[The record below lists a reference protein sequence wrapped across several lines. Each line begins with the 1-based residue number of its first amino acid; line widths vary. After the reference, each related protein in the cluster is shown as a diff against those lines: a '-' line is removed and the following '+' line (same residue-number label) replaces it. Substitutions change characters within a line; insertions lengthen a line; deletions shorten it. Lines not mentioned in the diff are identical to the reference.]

1 VLSAPIIGLDPNTMS
16 GVLLF
21 AFAAAAFGGFN
32 SMLGAV
38 LGGVVVGISQNLG
51 ATYVPAI
58 GHDLDLLVPFLII
71 LVVLLV
77 KPTGLL
83 RRASAVRV

>member
-1 VLSAPIIGLDPNTMS
+1 MS

-38 LGGVVVGISQNLG
+38 LGGIVVGVSQNLG
-51 ATYVPAI
+51 ATYIPAI
-58 GHDLDLLVPFLII
+58 GHDLGPGRPIPDHSAGAVDPADRLF
-71 LVVLLV
+71 
-77 KPTGLL
+77 G
-83 RRASAVRV
+83 RASPVRV